1 MHCMAGVSR
10 SATAVIG
17 YLMWKNGIPFH
28 EAWRHVTAVRPWIN
42 PNSGFRRQLL
52 AFQEAGCKLQA

>member
-1 MHCMAGVSR
+1 MAGVSR

-28 EAWRHVTAVRPWIN
+28 EARRHVAAVRPWIC
-42 PNSGFRRQLL
+42 PNHGFQQQLL
-52 AFQEAGCKLQA
+52 AFQDAGCKLEM